1 MGTNKKYWKGLSEL
15 NESPEFLKHQQN
27 EFVESL
33 PMTEALNGEG
43 NTSRRDF
50 LKVVGFTTA
59 AAALASC
66 ETPVIKSIPYVV
78 KPEDVTPGVANF
90 YASTFY
96 DGHDY
101 AAVLVK
107 TQEGR
112 PIKIEANELVKH
124 TTGTN
129 ARTQAAVLGLYD
141 NARLTDPYAKG
152 TKSDWKTVDGAIGK
166 SLTDAATSGKE
177 IAILSSSI
185 ISPSTR
191 AVIAEF
197 TAKYPTAKV
206 YQNDAVSYSALRDAN
221 EKVFGKKVT
230 STYDIAK

>member
-1 MGTNKKYWKGLSEL
+1 MATKRKYWKGLPEL
-15 NESPEFLKHQQN
+15 NESPEFLKNKNN
-27 EFVESL
+27 EFAEELPMESL
-33 PMTEALNGEG
+33 GDESLNAS

-124 TTGTN
+124 TSGTN
-129 ARTQAAVLGLYD
+129 ARTQASVLGLYD
-141 NARLTDPYAKG
+141 SARLTTPYAKG
-152 TKSDWKTVDGAIGK
+152 TASDWKTVDAAIGQ
-166 SLTDAATSGKE
+166 SLADAAKNGKE

-191 AVIAEF
+191 AV
-197 TAKYPTAKV
+197 
-206 YQNDAVSYSALRDAN
+206 
-221 EKVFGKKVT
+221 
-230 STYDIAK
+230 

>member
-1 MGTNKKYWKGLSEL
+1 MGTNKKYWKGLSQL

-27 EFVESL
+27 EFIEEL
-33 PMTEALNGEG
+33 PITEALDGEG
-43 NTSRRDF
+43 TTSRRDF

-78 KPEDVTPGVANF
+78 KPENVTPGVANF

-112 PIKIEANELVKH
+112 PIKIEANELSKH
-124 TTGTN
+124 SVGTGT
-129 ARTQAAVLGLYD
+129 RTQASVLRLYD
-141 NARLTDPYAKG
+141 GARLTDPYAKG
-152 TKSDWKTVDGAIGK
+152 AKSDWK
-166 SLTDAATSGKE
+166 S
-177 IAILSSSI
+177 
-185 ISPSTR
+185 
-191 AVIAEF
+191 
-197 TAKYPTAKV
+197 
-206 YQNDAVSYSALRDAN
+206 
-221 EKVFGKKVT
+221 
-230 STYDIAK
+230 